1 MMSNELIE
9 QVVEEIMRMYHFG
22 NYDEYNDEKLR
33 EHYRQ
38 MLRKE
43 NA

>member
-1 MMSNELIE
+1 MSNEAIE
-9 QVVEEIMRMYHFG
+9 EMVEEIMRMYHSD
-22 NYDEYNDEKLR
+22 NYNDYNNEEIR